1 MNDTKEER
9 KGWLKGRGKLF
20 NFRPVLAISSGFG
33 LGIFL
38 CYAFSLHA
46 LWIGLLLAVGG
57 GGAVCLFLRKKEK
70 SALPALLFAAFLLL
84 MFCLG
89 ALSFSARLSSYNADN
104 AAEGTYTVSATVKD
118 IAGKNSLYLTDAMLT
133 DGDSVRALGGNI
145 RVYVNSL
152 PDEIGI
158 GTKVSFEC
166 ELKPYDSSAYGR
178 LT

>member
-1 MNDTKEER
+1 MRTTR
-9 KGWLKGRGKLF
+9 R
-20 NFRPVLAISSGFG
+20 
-33 LGIFL
+33 
-38 CYAFSLHA
+38 
-46 LWIGLLLAVGG
+46 
-57 GGAVCLFLRKKEK
+57 
-70 SALPALLFAAFLLL
+70 
-84 MFCLG
+84 
-89 ALSFSARLSSYNADN
+89 
-104 AAEGTYTVSATVKD
+104 EGTYTVSATVKD

-166 ELKPYDSSAYGR
+166 ELKPYDSSAYGV